1 MRLYDIMSR
10 IERELDELRRAM
22 GMAVIRRKPACD
34 IIDEG
39 DKITVLID
47 LPGFKKND
55 IDVEIGENYVKVRAE
70 RKERE
75 SKNYMLQERIRNFYR
90 FIELPVDVKEGEA
103 KAKFRNGVLEITLPK
118 REGRKG
124 KKIKIE

>member
-1 MRLYDIMSR
+1 MSR

-22 GMAVIRRKPACD
+22 GMAVMRRKPACD
-34 IIDEG
+34 IIDER

-47 LPGFKKND
+47 LPGFTKND

-75 SKNYMLQERIRNFYR
+75 NKNYMLQERVTNFYR
-90 FIELPVDVKEGEA
+90 FIELPVAVKEEGA